1 MLSIF
6 GRSQGAKRRLDGV
19 RGPHLPTKPRC
30 YGPAWRHS
38 EGRKLAQPWW
48 EERVPPLSRRELFGA
63 SWKGDGPRPL
73 KGVATQSQPL
83 SGMLLRPSTN
93 ICPKDLTRDMRGF
106 FYSLLAA
113 ASRVPIGPQL
123 GCWGATEQKARLSR
137 GPHACQARFRR
148 NPLENP
154 LHPHSDRMKCGKHGP
169 FLAARTMNPSVNF
182 PKSKLNGSVQLLV
195 RPQNL
200 NYEARTFSWW
210 GQRIRSRPT
219 NRYATQF

>member
-1 MLSIF
+1 MGCGVPFSPQSRGATDQLGDIARAENWRNPGGKKGSHPF
-6 GRSQGAKRRLDGV
+6 LGVSSLGHHGRV
-19 RGPHLPTKPRC
+19 RGPFPSRASLLS
-30 YGPAWRHS
+30 HS
-38 EGRKLAQPWW
+38 PFRGCSF
-48 EERVPPLSRRELFGA
+48 VPPPIL
-63 SWKGDGPRPL
+63 
-73 KGVATQSQPL
+73 
-83 SGMLLRPSTN
+83 
-93 ICPKDLTRDMRGF
+93 PKDLTRDMRGF

-123 GCWGATEQKARLSR
+123 GGWGATEQKARLSR

-154 LHPHSDRMKCGKHGP
+154 LYPHSDRMKCRKHGP

>member
-1 MLSIF
+1 M
-6 GRSQGAKRRLDGV
+6 
-19 RGPHLPTKPRC
+19 GPFLPTKVAPIFGPR
-30 YGPAWRHS
+30 YVAKLVRSTPVLWGDGDPAPHQAGAWLLAIF
-38 EGRKLAQPWW
+38 GKLTATWHTRVFQQSV
-48 EERVPPLSRRELFGA
+48 RGCSLVPPPISASKISRVTCAGFSTV
-63 SWKGDGPRPL
+63 SWLPPAG
-73 KGVATQSQPL
+73 
-83 SGMLLRPSTN
+83 
-93 ICPKDLTRDMRGF
+93 
-106 FYSLLAA
+106 
-113 ASRVPIGPQL
+113 VPIGPQL

-182 PKSKLNGSVQLLV
+182 PKSKLNGSV

-210 GQRIRSRPT
+210 GHRIRSRPT